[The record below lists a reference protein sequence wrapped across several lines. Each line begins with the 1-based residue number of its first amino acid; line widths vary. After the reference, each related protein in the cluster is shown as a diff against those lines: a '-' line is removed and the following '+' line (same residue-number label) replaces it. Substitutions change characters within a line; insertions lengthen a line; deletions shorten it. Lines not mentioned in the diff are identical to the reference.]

1 LAAATVLYTVH
12 GAIEEFDRRWLRP
25 RLSPDHRLTLPW
37 PSPASSTAPGDEVI
51 IRAPADQSLDHAR
64 INGTVESI
72 DPANEHV
79 LLRVDQ
85 LALDESLD
93 DPTTALGTAQRP
105 LAYSQAV
112 FMLPQELAIV
122 DVFAVGPARA
132 INRTHRCHL
141 PIIPA
146 SAARSP
152 PRLLHD
158 HDDYV
163 PAFWVLQAGS
173 FVYRTGRH
181 VRSQVDDASAL
192 CLRFK
197 FGETARAAALA
208 VALYEAL
215 TARNLGEFDCVTP
228 IPLSPEKAAA
238 GKPHRAR
245 ELSVHLAGL
254 LGVDVVDLFSL
265 RTPISKGARR
275 AVDGLSPSEFE
286 TEYAAALEVDNA
298 VRHFDRL
305 LIVDDICNQGSTF
318 NAVLAGI
325 RSVRNTISAVA
336 AAAGQVANP
345 ASVRDQDSILR

>member
-1 LAAATVLYTVH
+1 LAAVRVLYTVH
-12 GAIEEFDRRWLRP
+12 GASEGFDRRWLLP
-25 RLSPDHRLTLPW
+25 RLSPDRRLALPW
-37 PSPASSTAPGDEVI
+37 PSPAASTAPGDAVV
-51 IRAPADQSLDHAR
+51 IRAAPDQASDHAR
-64 INGTVESI
+64 IEGAVESI
-72 DPANEHV
+72 DRANEHV
-79 LLRVDQ
+79 SLRVDH
-85 LALDESLD
+85 LALDESLAE
-93 DPTTALGTAQRP
+93 PTTAFGAEGS
-105 LAYSQAV
+105 LADSQAV
-112 FMLPQELAIV
+112 FMLPDELAIV
-122 DVFAVGPARA
+122 DVRVVGSARA
-132 INRTHRCHL
+132 IDRTHRCHL

-152 PRLLHD
+152 PRLSHD
-158 HDDYV
+158 YDDYV

-173 FVYRTGRH
+173 YLYGARRH
-181 VRSQVDDASAL
+181 IRPEVDDASAL

-215 TARNLGEFDCVTP
+215 RARNLGEFDCVTP

-254 LGVDVVDLFSL
+254 LRAEVLELLSL
-265 RTPISKGARR
+265 RTPMSKGARR
-275 AVDGLSPSEFE
+275 AVDGLSPSAFE
-286 TEYAAALEVDNA
+286 IEYAAALEVDDA
-298 VRHFDRL
+298 VQHVDRL

-325 RSVRNTISAVA
+325 RSVRTAINAVA

-345 ASVRDQDSILR
+345 VSVRDQDSILL